1 MANIVKSLGLL
12 ALVCSAQ
19 SMAQVSHV
27 SVNSRMFELGGY
39 PKLRVNVIADNQD
52 MSRLEFVLQQA
63 DSEEKLMVEELNRF
77 LVLLTGVED
86 VKDDKAKLLVREYR
100 LDRWYE
106 VKSINLFGEAKPA
119 SATLTAKAASGSK
132 NTTAAL
138 VQKRADKVNAQPV
151 KVAAESRRV
160 LEAKPATAVIAA
172 AKPTVPAPEV
182 VTGFKF
188 PEAANEQ
195 NTSVT
200 EVKPV
205 VKISEPVAVKTTAVE
220 TVMSEPVAVK
230 TTAVETVMSEP
241 VAVKTTAV
249 ETVMSEPVAVK
260 TTPAETVVPETVM
273 SRIVA
278 TETVKTTNS
287 ELQVNAAETSPTA
300 SQTPE
305 NCQLTYLAGETLWRI
320 ANRYANDWG
329 VSVYGAMLA
338 IYEANPAAFSKNKIN
353 ALKSNAA
360 LSCPSK
366 MILAQHANAKEAQA
380 MFEAKEAGK

>member
-52 MSRLEFVLQQA
+52 MSRLEFVVQQA
-63 DSEEKLMVEELNRF
+63 GGEEKLMVEALNRF

-100 LDRWYE
+100 LGRWYE
-106 VKSINLFGEAKPA
+106 VKSINLFGESKPT
-119 SATLTAKAASGSK
+119 SATLTAKAASDSK
-132 NTTAAL
+132 NTTTAL
-138 VQKRADKVNAQPV
+138 VQKRADKVNAQLV
-151 KVAAESRRV
+151 KVAAESTPV
-160 LEAKPATAVIAA
+160 MEAKPATAVIAA
-172 AKPTVPAPEV
+172 ANTHVDTKPTVPAPEV

-195 NTSVT
+195 NTQVA

-205 VKISEPVAVKTTAVE
+205 VKISEPIAAKTT
-220 TVMSEPVAVK
+220 P
-230 TTAVETVMSEP
+230 
-241 VAVKTTAV
+241 V

-273 SRIVA
+273 SKIVA

-287 ELQVNAAETSPTA
+287 ELKANATETFPTA

-320 ANRYANDWG
+320 ANRYANDWD

-338 IYEANPAAFSKNKIN
+338 IYEANSAAFSKNKIN

-366 MILAQHANAKEAQA
+366 MILAQHSNAKEAQA

>member
-1 MANIVKSLGLL
+1 M
-12 ALVCSAQ
+12 
-19 SMAQVSHV
+19 

-52 MSRLEFVLQQA
+52 MSRLEFVVQQA
-63 DSEEKLMVEELNRF
+63 GSEEKLMVEELNRF

-106 VKSINLFGEAKPA
+106 VKSINLFGEAKPT
-119 SATLTAKAASGSK
+119 SAALTAKAASGSK
-132 NTTAAL
+132 NTTTAL
-138 VQKRADKVNAQPV
+138 VPKRADKVNAQPV
-151 KVAAESRRV
+151 KVAAESTRE
-160 LEAKPATAVIAA
+160 LEAKPVTAVIAA
-172 AKPTVPAPEV
+172 VNTHVDTKPRVPAAEV

-188 PEAANEQ
+188 PEVANEQ
-195 NTSVT
+195 NTPVT
-200 EVKPV
+200 EIKPV
-205 VKISEPVAVKTTAVE
+205 VKISEPVAA
-220 TVMSEPVAVK
+220 
-230 TTAVETVMSEP
+230 
-241 VAVKTTAV
+241 
-249 ETVMSEPVAVK
+249 K
-260 TTPAETVVPETVM
+260 TTPVETVVPETVM
-273 SRIVA
+273 SEVVA
-278 TETVKTTNS
+278 TETAKTTNS

-305 NCQLTYLAGETLWRI
+305 HCQLTYLAGETLWRI
-320 ANRYANDWG
+320 ANRYANDWD

-366 MILAQHANAKEAQA
+366 MILAQHANAKEALA
-380 MFEAKEAGK
+380 MFEAKEAEK

>member
-52 MSRLEFVLQQA
+52 MSRLEFVVQQA
-63 DSEEKLMVEELNRF
+63 GSEEKLMVEALNRF

-106 VKSINLFGEAKPA
+106 VKSINLFGEAKPTL
-119 SATLTAKAASGSK
+119 ATLTVKAASGSK
-132 NTTAAL
+132 NTTTAL

-151 KVAAESRRV
+151 KVAAESTPV
-160 LEAKPATAVIAA
+160 VEAKPATAVIAA
-172 AKPTVPAPEV
+172 ANTHVDTKPTVPAPEV

-195 NTSVT
+195 NTQVA

-205 VKISEPVAVKTTAVE
+205 VKISEPVAA
-220 TVMSEPVAVK
+220 
-230 TTAVETVMSEP
+230 
-241 VAVKTTAV
+241 
-249 ETVMSEPVAVK
+249 K
-260 TTPAETVVPETVM
+260 TTPVETVVPETVM
-273 SRIVA
+273 SEVVA
-278 TETVKTTNS
+278 TETAKTTHS
-287 ELQVNAAETSPTA
+287 ELKANAVETSPTA

-305 NCQLTYLAGETLWRI
+305 HCQLTYLAGETLWRI
-320 ANRYANDWG
+320 ANRYANDWD

-380 MFEAKEAGK
+380 MFEAKEAGE

>member
-52 MSRLEFVLQQA
+52 MSRLEFVVQQA
-63 DSEEKLMVEELNRF
+63 GGEEKLMVEELNRF

-106 VKSINLFGEAKPA
+106 VKSINLFGEAKPT

-132 NTTAAL
+132 NTTTAL

-151 KVAAESRRV
+151 KVAAESTRV

-172 AKPTVPAPEV
+172 ANTHVDTHVNTKPTVPAPEV

-195 NTSVT
+195 NTQVA

-205 VKISEPVAVKTTAVE
+205 VKISEPVAVKTT
-220 TVMSEPVAVK
+220 
-230 TTAVETVMSEP
+230 
-241 VAVKTTAV
+241 
-249 ETVMSEPVAVK
+249 
-260 TTPAETVVPETVM
+260 PAENVVPETVM

-278 TETVKTTNS
+278 TETVKSTNS

-305 NCQLTYLAGETLWRI
+305 HCQLTYLAGETLWRI

-366 MILAQHANAKEAQA
+366 MILAQHTNAKEAQA
-380 MFEAKEAGK
+380 VFEAKEAGK

>member
-1 MANIVKSLGLL
+1 MANRVKSLGLL
-12 ALVCSAQ
+12 ALVCSAP

-27 SVNSRMFELGGY
+27 SVNSSMFELGGY

-52 MSRLEFVLQQA
+52 MSRLEFVVQQA
-63 DSEEKLMVEELNRF
+63 GGEEKLMVEELNRF

-106 VKSINLFGEAKPA
+106 VKSINLFGEAKPI
-119 SATLTAKAASGSK
+119 SAALSMSAASGSK
-132 NTTAAL
+132 NTTTAL
-138 VQKRADKVNAQPV
+138 VQKRADKVNVQPV
-151 KVAAESRRV
+151 KVAAESTSV
-160 LEAKPATAVIAA
+160 VGDKAATAVIAA
-172 AKPTVPAPEV
+172 ANIHVDAHVNTKPTVPAAEV

-188 PEAANEQ
+188 PEAADEQ
-195 NTSVT
+195 NTQVA
-200 EVKPV
+200 EVKAV
-205 VKISEPVAVKTTAVE
+205 AKNSEPVAVKATSAE
-220 TVMSEPVAVK
+220 TMKPEPVI
-230 TTAVETVMSEP
+230 SE
-241 VAVKTTAV
+241 
-249 ETVMSEPVAVK
+249 
-260 TTPAETVVPETVM
+260 VVV
-273 SRIVA
+273 
-278 TETVKTTNS
+278 TEAVKTTNS
-287 ELQVNAAETSPTA
+287 EPKVNAAETSSTA

-305 NCQLTYLAGETLWRI
+305 HCQLTYLAGETLWRI
-320 ANRYANDWG
+320 ANRYANDWD

-360 LSCPSK
+360 LSCPSQ

>member
-1 MANIVKSLGLL
+1 MANRVKSLGLL
-12 ALVCSAQ
+12 ALVCSAS

-52 MSRLEFVLQQA
+52 MSRLEFVVQQA
-63 DSEEKLMVEELNRF
+63 GGEEKLMVEELNRF

-106 VKSINLFGEAKPA
+106 VKSINLFGEAKPTL
-119 SATLTAKAASGSK
+119 ATLTAKAASGSK
-132 NTTAAL
+132 NTTTAL
-138 VQKRADKVNAQPV
+138 VQKRTDKVNVQPV
-151 KVAAESRRV
+151 KVAAESTSV
-160 LEAKPATAVIAA
+160 VGDKAATAVIAA
-172 AKPTVPAPEV
+172 ANIHVDAHVNTKPTVPAAEV

-188 PEAANEQ
+188 PEAADEQ
-195 NTSVT
+195 NTQVA
-200 EVKPV
+200 EVKAAA
-205 VKISEPVAVKTTAVE
+205 KNSEPVAVKATSAE
-220 TVMSEPVAVK
+220 A
-230 TTAVETVMSEP
+230 
-241 VAVKTTAV
+241 
-249 ETVMSEPVAVK
+249 VMSEPVAVK

-273 SRIVA
+273 SEVVA
-278 TETVKTTNS
+278 TETAKTTNS
-287 ELQVNAAETSPTA
+287 ELQVNTAETSPTA

-305 NCQLTYLAGETLWRI
+305 HCQLTYLAGETLWRI
-320 ANRYANDWG
+320 ANRYANDWD

-366 MILAQHANAKEAQA
+366 MILAQHANAKEALA

>member
-12 ALVCSAQ
+12 ALVCSAP

-52 MSRLEFVLQQA
+52 MSRLEFVVQQA
-63 DSEEKLMVEELNRF
+63 GSEEKLMVEELNRF

-106 VKSINLFGEAKPA
+106 VKSINLFGEAKPT
-119 SATLTAKAASGSK
+119 SAALTAKAASGSK
-132 NTTAAL
+132 NTTTAL
-138 VQKRADKVNAQPV
+138 VQKRADKVNAQSV
-151 KVAAESRRV
+151 KVAAESTRE

-172 AKPTVPAPEV
+172 ANTHVDIKPTVPVAEI

-195 NTSVT
+195 NTQVA

-205 VKISEPVAVKTTAVE
+205 VKISEPVVAKTT
-220 TVMSEPVAVK
+220 PV
-230 TTAVETVMSEP
+230 
-241 VAVKTTAV
+241 VA
-249 ETVMSEPVAVK
+249 VMSEPVAVK
-260 TTPAETVVPETVM
+260 TTPVETVVPETVM
-273 SRIVA
+273 SKIVA

-300 SQTPE
+300 SQTPK

-320 ANRYANDWG
+320 ANRYANDWD

-366 MILAQHANAKEAQA
+366 MILAQHANAREAQT

>member
-1 MANIVKSLGLL
+1 MANRVKSLGLL
-12 ALVCSAQ
+12 ALVCSAP

-52 MSRLEFVLQQA
+52 MSRLEFVVQQA
-63 DSEEKLMVEELNRF
+63 GGEEKLMVEELNRF
-77 LVLLTGVED
+77 LVLLTGFED

-106 VKSINLFGEAKPA
+106 VKSINLFGEAKPT
-119 SATLTAKAASGSK
+119 SAALSMSAASGSK
-132 NTTAAL
+132 NTTTAL

-151 KVAAESRRV
+151 KVAAESTSV
-160 LEAKPATAVIAA
+160 VGAKTATAVIAA
-172 AKPTVPAPEV
+172 ANIHVDAHVDAHVNTKPTVPAAEV

-188 PEAANEQ
+188 PEAADEQ
-195 NTSVT
+195 IVVT
-200 EVKPV
+200 E
-205 VKISEPVAVKTTAVE
+205 AVN
-220 TVMSEPVAVK
+220 
-230 TTAVETVMSEP
+230 
-241 VAVKTTAV
+241 
-249 ETVMSEPVAVK
+249 
-260 TTPAETVVPETVM
+260 
-273 SRIVA
+273 
-278 TETVKTTNS
+278 TTNS
-287 ELQVNAAETSPTA
+287 ELKVNAAETSPTA

-305 NCQLTYLAGETLWRI
+305 HCQLTYLAGETLWRI
-320 ANRYANDWG
+320 ANRYANDWD

>member
-52 MSRLEFVLQQA
+52 MSRLEFVVQQA
-63 DSEEKLMVEELNRF
+63 GSEEKLMVEALNRF

-106 VKSINLFGEAKPA
+106 VKSINLFGEAKPTL
-119 SATLTAKAASGSK
+119 ATLTVKAASGSK
-132 NTTAAL
+132 NTTTAL

-151 KVAAESRRV
+151 KVAAESTPV
-160 LEAKPATAVIAA
+160 VEAKPATAVIAA
-172 AKPTVPAPEV
+172 ANTHVDTKPTVPAPEV

-195 NTSVT
+195 NTQVA

-205 VKISEPVAVKTTAVE
+205 VKISEPVAA
-220 TVMSEPVAVK
+220 
-230 TTAVETVMSEP
+230 
-241 VAVKTTAV
+241 
-249 ETVMSEPVAVK
+249 K
-260 TTPAETVVPETVM
+260 TTPVETVVPETVM
-273 SRIVA
+273 SEVVA
-278 TETVKTTNS
+278 TETAKTTHS
-287 ELQVNAAETSPTA
+287 ELKANAVETSPTA

-305 NCQLTYLAGETLWRI
+305 HCQLTYLAGETLWRI
-320 ANRYANDWG
+320 ANRYANDWD

-366 MILAQHANAKEAQA
+366 MILAQHANAKEALA

>member
-12 ALVCSAQ
+12 ALVCSAP

-27 SVNSRMFELGGY
+27 SINSRMFELGAY

-52 MSRLEFVLQQA
+52 MSRLEFVVQQA
-63 DSEEKLMVEELNRF
+63 SGEERLMVEEINRF

-86 VKDDKAKLLVREYR
+86 VKDSSAKLLVREYR
-100 LDRWYE
+100 LDRWYD
-106 VKSINLFGEAKPA
+106 VKSINLFGEAKPT
-119 SATLTAKAASGSK
+119 SAALSMSAASGSK
-132 NTTAAL
+132 NTTTAL
-138 VQKRADKVNAQPV
+138 VQKRADKVNVQPV
-151 KVAAESRRV
+151 KVAAESTSV
-160 LEAKPATAVIAA
+160 VGAKTATVITAA
-172 AKPTVPAPEV
+172 NIHVDTHVDAHVNTKPTVPAAEV

-188 PEAANEQ
+188 PEAADEQ
-195 NTSVT
+195 NTQVA

-205 VKISEPVAVKTTAVE
+205 VKISEPV
-220 TVMSEPVAVK
+220 
-230 TTAVETVMSEP
+230 
-241 VAVKTTAV
+241 
-249 ETVMSEPVAVK
+249 
-260 TTPAETVVPETVM
+260 VPETVM
-273 SRIVA
+273 SEVVA
-278 TETVKTTNS
+278 TETAKTTNS
-287 ELQVNAAETSPTA
+287 ELKANAAETSPTA

-305 NCQLTYLAGETLWRI
+305 HCQLTYLAGETLWRI
-320 ANRYANDWG
+320 ANRYANDWD

>member
-52 MSRLEFVLQQA
+52 MSRLEFVVQQA
-63 DSEEKLMVEELNRF
+63 GGEEKLMVEALNRF

-106 VKSINLFGEAKPA
+106 VKSINLFGEAKPT
-119 SATLTAKAASGSK
+119 SAALTAKAASGSK
-132 NTTAAL
+132 NTTTAL
-138 VQKRADKVNAQPV
+138 VPKRADKVNAQSV
-151 KVAAESRRV
+151 KVAAESTRE
-160 LEAKPATAVIAA
+160 LEAKPATAVIAS

-205 VKISEPVAVKTTAVE
+205 VKISESIAAKTTPVE
-220 TVMSEPVAVK
+220 TVMSESVAVK
-230 TTAVETVMSEP
+230 TMP
-241 VAVKTTAV
+241 V
-249 ETVMSEPVAVK
+249 
-260 TTPAETVVPETVM
+260 ETVVPETVM
-273 SRIVA
+273 SEVVA
-278 TETVKTTNS
+278 TETAKTTNS

-305 NCQLTYLAGETLWRI
+305 HCQLTYLAGETLWRI
-320 ANRYANDWG
+320 ANRYANDWD

-360 LSCPSK
+360 LSCPPK

>member
-1 MANIVKSLGLL
+1 MANRVKSLGLL
-12 ALVCSAQ
+12 ALVCSAP

-52 MSRLEFVLQQA
+52 MSRLEFVVQQA
-63 DSEEKLMVEELNRF
+63 GGEEKLMVEELNRF

-106 VKSINLFGEAKPA
+106 VKSINLFGEAKPT
-119 SATLTAKAASGSK
+119 SAALSMSAASGSK
-132 NTTAAL
+132 NTTTAL
-138 VQKRADKVNAQPV
+138 VQKRADKVNVQSV
-151 KVAAESRRV
+151 KVAAESTSV
-160 LEAKPATAVIAA
+160 VGAKTATAVIAA
-172 AKPTVPAPEV
+172 ANTHVDTHVNTKPTVPAPEV

-195 NTSVT
+195 NTQVA
-200 EVKPV
+200 EAKPV
-205 VKISEPVAVKTTAVE
+205 AKTSEPVAVKTTAVE
-220 TVMSEPVAVK
+220 TVMSE
-230 TTAVETVMSEP
+230 S
-241 VAVKTTAV
+241 
-249 ETVMSEPVAVK
+249 VAVK
-260 TTPAETVVPETVM
+260 TTPVETVVPETVM
-273 SRIVA
+273 SEVVA
-278 TETVKTTNS
+278 TETAKTTNS
-287 ELQVNAAETSPTA
+287 ELKANAAETSPTA

-305 NCQLTYLAGETLWRI
+305 HCQLTYLAGETLWRI
-320 ANRYANDWG
+320 ANRYANDWD

-353 ALKSNAA
+353 ALKCNAA

>member
-1 MANIVKSLGLL
+1 MTNIVKSLGLL

-52 MSRLEFVLQQA
+52 MSRLEFVVQQA
-63 DSEEKLMVEELNRF
+63 GGEEKLMVEALNRF

-106 VKSINLFGEAKPA
+106 VKSINLFGEAKPT
-119 SATLTAKAASGSK
+119 SAALTAKAASGSK
-132 NTTAAL
+132 NTTTAL

-151 KVAAESRRV
+151 KVAAESTRV

-172 AKPTVPAPEV
+172 ANTHVDTKPTVPAPEV
-182 VTGFKF
+182 VTGFNF

-195 NTSVT
+195 NTQVA

-205 VKISEPVAVKTTAVE
+205 VKISEPVAVKTT
-220 TVMSEPVAVK
+220 P
-230 TTAVETVMSEP
+230 
-241 VAVKTTAV
+241 
-249 ETVMSEPVAVK
+249 
-260 TTPAETVVPETVM
+260 
-273 SRIVA
+273 
-278 TETVKTTNS
+278 
-287 ELQVNAAETSPTA
+287 AETSPTA

-320 ANRYANDWG
+320 ANRYANDWD

>member
-1 MANIVKSLGLL
+1 MANRVKSLGLL
-12 ALVCSAQ
+12 ALVCSAP

-52 MSRLEFVLQQA
+52 MSRLEFVVQQA
-63 DSEEKLMVEELNRF
+63 GGEEKLMVEELNRF

-106 VKSINLFGEAKPA
+106 VKSINLFGEAKPT
-119 SATLTAKAASGSK
+119 SAALSMSAASGSK
-132 NTTAAL
+132 NTTTAL
-138 VQKRADKVNAQPV
+138 VQKRADKVNVQPV
-151 KVAAESRRV
+151 KVAAESTSV
-160 LEAKPATAVIAA
+160 VGDKAATAVIAA
-172 AKPTVPAPEV
+172 ANIHVDAHVNTKPTVPAAEV

-188 PEAANEQ
+188 PEAADEQ
-195 NTSVT
+195 NTQVA
-200 EVKPV
+200 EVKAV
-205 VKISEPVAVKTTAVE
+205 AKNSEPVAVKATSAE
-220 TVMSEPVAVK
+220 TMMPEPVMSE
-230 TTAVETVMSEP
+230 
-241 VAVKTTAV
+241 
-249 ETVMSEPVAVK
+249 
-260 TTPAETVVPETVM
+260 VVV
-273 SRIVA
+273 
-278 TETVKTTNS
+278 TEAVKTTNS
-287 ELQVNAAETSPTA
+287 ELKVNAAETSPTA

-305 NCQLTYLAGETLWRI
+305 HCQLTYLAGETLWRI
-320 ANRYANDWG
+320 ANRYANDWD

>member
-52 MSRLEFVLQQA
+52 MSRLEFVVQQA
-63 DSEEKLMVEELNRF
+63 SGEEKLMVEALNRF

-86 VKDDKAKLLVREYR
+86 VKDSSAKLLVREYR

-106 VKSINLFGEAKPA
+106 VKSINLFGAAKPA
-119 SATLTAKAASGSK
+119 SAALTTKAVSDSK
-132 NTTAAL
+132 NTTTAL
-138 VQKRADKVNAQPV
+138 VQKSADKVNAQSV
-151 KVAAESRRV
+151 KVAAESTRV

-172 AKPTVPAPEV
+172 ANTHVDTKPTVPVAEI

-195 NTSVT
+195 NTQVA

-205 VKISEPVAVKTTAVE
+205 VKISEPIAAKTT
-220 TVMSEPVAVK
+220 P
-230 TTAVETVMSEP
+230 
-241 VAVKTTAV
+241 V

-273 SRIVA
+273 SKIVA

-287 ELQVNAAETSPTA
+287 ELKANATETSPTA

-305 NCQLTYLAGETLWRI
+305 HCQLTYLAGETLWRI
-320 ANRYANDWG
+320 ANRYANDWD

>member
-12 ALVCSAQ
+12 ALVCSAP
-19 SMAQVSHV
+19 SIAQVSHV

-52 MSRLEFVLQQA
+52 MSRLEFVVQQA
-63 DSEEKLMVEELNRF
+63 GGEEKLMVEALNRF

-151 KVAAESRRV
+151 KVAAESTRE
-160 LEAKPATAVIAA
+160 LEAKPATAVIAVA
-172 AKPTVPAPEV
+172 NTHVDTQPTVPAAEV

-188 PEAANEQ
+188 PEAVNEQ
-195 NTSVT
+195 NISVT
-200 EVKPV
+200 EAKPV
-205 VKISEPVAVKTTAVE
+205 AKTSEPVAVKTTAVE
-220 TVMSEPVAVK
+220 TVMSE
-230 TTAVETVMSEP
+230 S
-241 VAVKTTAV
+241 
-249 ETVMSEPVAVK
+249 VAVK

-273 SRIVA
+273 SKIVA

-287 ELQVNAAETSPTA
+287 ELQVNATETPPTA

-305 NCQLTYLAGETLWRI
+305 HCQLTYLAGETLWRI
-320 ANRYANDWG
+320 ANRYANDWD

-353 ALKSNAA
+353 ALKSHAA

-380 MFEAKEAGK
+380 MFEAKDAGK

>member
-52 MSRLEFVLQQA
+52 MSRLEFVVQQA
-63 DSEEKLMVEELNRF
+63 GSEEKLMVEELNRF

-106 VKSINLFGEAKPA
+106 VKSINLFGEAKPT
-119 SATLTAKAASGSK
+119 SAALTAKAASGSK
-132 NTTAAL
+132 NTTTAL
-138 VQKRADKVNAQPV
+138 VPKRADKVNAQSV
-151 KVAAESRRV
+151 KVAAESTPV
-160 LEAKPATAVIAA
+160 VEAKPATAVIAA
-172 AKPTVPAPEV
+172 ANTHVDTKPTVSAAEI

-188 PEAANEQ
+188 PEAVNEQ

-200 EVKPV
+200 EAKPV
-205 VKISEPVAVKTTAVE
+205 AKTSEPVAVKTTAVE
-220 TVMSEPVAVK
+220 AL
-230 TTAVETVMSEP
+230 
-241 VAVKTTAV
+241 
-249 ETVMSEPVAVK
+249 MSEPVAVK
-260 TTPAETVVPETVM
+260 TTPVETVMSESVAVKTMPVETVVPETVM
-273 SRIVA
+273 SEVVA
-278 TETVKTTNS
+278 TETAKTTNS
-287 ELQVNAAETSPTA
+287 ELKANAAETSPTA
-300 SQTPE
+300 SQIPE

-320 ANRYANDWG
+320 ANRYANDWD

-366 MILAQHANAKEAQA
+366 MILAQHSNAKEAQA

>member
-12 ALVCSAQ
+12 ALVCSAP

-52 MSRLEFVLQQA
+52 MSRLEFVVQQA
-63 DSEEKLMVEELNRF
+63 GSEEKLMVEELNRF

-106 VKSINLFGEAKPA
+106 VKSINLFGEAKPT
-119 SATLTAKAASGSK
+119 SAALTAKAASGSK
-132 NTTAAL
+132 NTTTAL
-138 VQKRADKVNAQPV
+138 VPKRADKVNAQPV
-151 KVAAESRRV
+151 KVAAESTRV

-172 AKPTVPAPEV
+172 ANTHVDTKPRVPAAEV

-188 PEAANEQ
+188 PEVANEQ
-195 NTSVT
+195 NTPVT
-200 EVKPV
+200 EIKPV
-205 VKISEPVAVKTTAVE
+205 VKISEPVAA
-220 TVMSEPVAVK
+220 
-230 TTAVETVMSEP
+230 
-241 VAVKTTAV
+241 
-249 ETVMSEPVAVK
+249 K
-260 TTPAETVVPETVM
+260 TTPVETVVPETVM
-273 SRIVA
+273 SEVVA
-278 TETVKTTNS
+278 TETAKTTNS

-305 NCQLTYLAGETLWRI
+305 HCQLTYLAGETLWRI
-320 ANRYANDWG
+320 ANRYANDWD

-366 MILAQHANAKEAQA
+366 MILAQHANAKEALA
-380 MFEAKEAGK
+380 MFEAKEAEK

>member
-1 MANIVKSLGLL
+1 MANRVKSLGLL
-12 ALVCSAQ
+12 ALVCSAP

-52 MSRLEFVLQQA
+52 MSRLEFVVQQA
-63 DSEEKLMVEELNRF
+63 GGEEKLMVEELNRF

-106 VKSINLFGEAKPA
+106 VKSINLFGEAKPT
-119 SATLTAKAASGSK
+119 SAALSMSAASGSK
-132 NTTAAL
+132 NTTTAL
-138 VQKRADKVNAQPV
+138 VQKRADKVNAQSV
-151 KVAAESRRV
+151 KVAAESTSV
-160 LEAKPATAVIAA
+160 VGAKTATVITAA
-172 AKPTVPAPEV
+172 NIHVDTHVNTKPTVPAPEV

-188 PEAANEQ
+188 PEAANDQ
-195 NTSVT
+195 NTQVA
-200 EVKPV
+200 EVKA
-205 VKISEPVAVKTTAVE
+205 VAKN
-220 TVMSEPVAVK
+220 
-230 TTAVETVMSEP
+230 
-241 VAVKTTAV
+241 
-249 ETVMSEPVAVK
+249 SEPVAVK

-273 SRIVA
+273 SEVVA
-278 TETVKTTNS
+278 TETAKTTHS

-305 NCQLTYLAGETLWRI
+305 HCQLTYLAGETLWRI
-320 ANRYANDWG
+320 ANRYANDWD
-329 VSVYGAMLA
+329 VSVYGAILA

>member
-1 MANIVKSLGLL
+1 MANRVKSLGLL
-12 ALVCSAQ
+12 ALVCSAS

-52 MSRLEFVLQQA
+52 MSRLEFVVQQA
-63 DSEEKLMVEELNRF
+63 GGEEKLMVEELNRF

-106 VKSINLFGEAKPA
+106 VKSINLFGEAKPTL
-119 SATLTAKAASGSK
+119 ATLTAKAASGSK
-132 NTTAAL
+132 NTTTAQ

-151 KVAAESRRV
+151 KVAAESTRV
-160 LEAKPATAVIAA
+160 LEAKPATVITAA
-172 AKPTVPAPEV
+172 NIHVDTDVDAHVNTKPTVPAAEV

-188 PEAANEQ
+188 PEAADEQ
-195 NTSVT
+195 
-200 EVKPV
+200 
-205 VKISEPVAVKTTAVE
+205 
-220 TVMSEPVAVK
+220 
-230 TTAVETVMSEP
+230 
-241 VAVKTTAV
+241 
-249 ETVMSEPVAVK
+249 
-260 TTPAETVVPETVM
+260 
-273 SRIVA
+273 IVA
-278 TETVKTTNS
+278 TEAVKTTNS
-287 ELQVNAAETSPTA
+287 ELKVNAAETSPTA

-305 NCQLTYLAGETLWRI
+305 HCQLTYLAGETLWRI
-320 ANRYANDWG
+320 ANRYANDWD

>member
-12 ALVCSAQ
+12 ALVCSAP

-52 MSRLEFVLQQA
+52 MSRLEFVVQQA
-63 DSEEKLMVEELNRF
+63 GGEEKLMVEELNRF

-106 VKSINLFGEAKPA
+106 VKSINLFGEAKPT
-119 SATLTAKAASGSK
+119 SAALSMSAASGSK
-132 NTTAAL
+132 NTTTAL
-138 VQKRADKVNAQPV
+138 VQKRADKVNVQPV
-151 KVAAESRRV
+151 KVAAESTSAV
-160 LEAKPATAVIAA
+160 GAKTATVITAA
-172 AKPTVPAPEV
+172 NIHIDTHVNTHVNTKPTVPAAEV

-188 PEAANEQ
+188 PEAADEQ
-195 NTSVT
+195 NTQVA
-200 EVKPV
+200 EVKAAA
-205 VKISEPVAVKTTAVE
+205 KNSEPVAVKATSAE
-220 TVMSEPVAVK
+220 TMMPEPVMSE
-230 TTAVETVMSEP
+230 
-241 VAVKTTAV
+241 
-249 ETVMSEPVAVK
+249 
-260 TTPAETVVPETVM
+260 VVV
-273 SRIVA
+273 
-278 TETVKTTNS
+278 TEAVKTTNS
-287 ELQVNAAETSPTA
+287 ELKVNAAETSPTA

-305 NCQLTYLAGETLWRI
+305 HCQLTYLAGETLWRI
-320 ANRYANDWG
+320 ANRYANDWD

-380 MFEAKEAGK
+380 MFEAKEAGE

>member
-12 ALVCSAQ
+12 ALVCSAP

-52 MSRLEFVLQQA
+52 MSRLEFVVQQA
-63 DSEEKLMVEELNRF
+63 GSEEKLMVEALNRF

-106 VKSINLFGEAKPA
+106 VKSINLFGEAKPT
-119 SATLTAKAASGSK
+119 SAALTAKAASGSK
-132 NTTAAL
+132 NTTTAL
-138 VQKRADKVNAQPV
+138 VPKRADKVNAQSV
-151 KVAAESRRV
+151 KVAAESTRE
-160 LEAKPATAVIAA
+160 LEAKPVTAVIAA
-172 AKPTVPAPEV
+172 VNTHVDTKPRVPAAEV

-188 PEAANEQ
+188 PEVANEQ
-195 NTSVT
+195 NTPVT
-200 EVKPV
+200 EIKPV
-205 VKISEPVAVKTTAVE
+205 VKISEPV
-220 TVMSEPVAVK
+220 VA
-230 TTAVETVMSEP
+230 
-241 VAVKTTAV
+241 
-249 ETVMSEPVAVK
+249 VMSEPVAVK
-260 TTPAETVVPETVM
+260 TTPVETVVPETVM
-273 SRIVA
+273 SEVVA
-278 TETVKTTNS
+278 TETAKTTNS
-287 ELQVNAAETSPTA
+287 ELKANAAETSPTA
-300 SQTPE
+300 SQIPE

-320 ANRYANDWG
+320 ANRYANDWD

-366 MILAQHANAKEAQA
+366 MILAQHSNAKEAQA

>member
-1 MANIVKSLGLL
+1 MANRVKSLGLL
-12 ALVCSAQ
+12 ALVCSAP

-27 SVNSRMFELGGY
+27 SINSRMFELGGY

-52 MSRLEFVLQQA
+52 MSRLEFVVQQA
-63 DSEEKLMVEELNRF
+63 GGEEKLMVEELNRF

-106 VKSINLFGEAKPA
+106 VKSINLFGEAKPT
-119 SATLTAKAASGSK
+119 SAALSMSAASGSK
-132 NTTAAL
+132 NTTTAL
-138 VQKRADKVNAQPV
+138 VQKRADKVNVQPV
-151 KVAAESRRV
+151 KVAAESTSV
-160 LEAKPATAVIAA
+160 VGAKTATAVIAA
-172 AKPTVPAPEV
+172 ANTHVDAHVNTKPTVPAAEV

-188 PEAANEQ
+188 PEAADEQ
-195 NTSVT
+195 NTQVA
-200 EVKPV
+200 EVKAV
-205 VKISEPVAVKTTAVE
+205 AKNSEPVAVKATSAE
-220 TVMSEPVAVK
+220 TMMPEPVMSE
-230 TTAVETVMSEP
+230 
-241 VAVKTTAV
+241 
-249 ETVMSEPVAVK
+249 
-260 TTPAETVVPETVM
+260 VVV
-273 SRIVA
+273 
-278 TETVKTTNS
+278 TEAVKTTNS
-287 ELQVNAAETSPTA
+287 ELKVNAAETSPTA

-305 NCQLTYLAGETLWRI
+305 HCQLTYLAGETLWRI
-320 ANRYANDWG
+320 ANRYANDWD

>member
-52 MSRLEFVLQQA
+52 MSRLEFVVQQA
-63 DSEEKLMVEELNRF
+63 GSEEKLMVEELNRF

-106 VKSINLFGEAKPA
+106 VKSINLFGEAKPT
-119 SATLTAKAASGSK
+119 SAALTAKAASGSK
-132 NTTAAL
+132 NTTTAL
-138 VQKRADKVNAQPV
+138 VQKRADKVNAQSV
-151 KVAAESRRV
+151 KVAAESTRE

-172 AKPTVPAPEV
+172 ANAHVDTKPTVPVAEV

-188 PEAANEQ
+188 PEAVNEQ
-195 NTSVT
+195 NISVT
-200 EVKPV
+200 EAKPV
-205 VKISEPVAVKTTAVE
+205 AKTSEPVDVKTTAVE
-220 TVMSEPVAVK
+220 ALMSE
-230 TTAVETVMSEP
+230 S
-241 VAVKTTAV
+241 
-249 ETVMSEPVAVK
+249 VAVK
-260 TTPAETVVPETVM
+260 TTPVETVVPETVM
-273 SRIVA
+273 SEVVA
-278 TETVKTTNS
+278 TETAKTTNS
-287 ELQVNAAETSPTA
+287 ELKANAAETSPTA

-305 NCQLTYLAGETLWRI
+305 YCQLTYLAGETLWRI
-320 ANRYANDWG
+320 ANRYANDWD

-366 MILAQHANAKEAQA
+366 MILAQHSNAKEAQA

>member
-1 MANIVKSLGLL
+1 MANRVKSLGLL
-12 ALVCSAQ
+12 ALVCSAP

-52 MSRLEFVLQQA
+52 MSRLEFVVQQA
-63 DSEEKLMVEELNRF
+63 GGEEKLMVEELNRF

-106 VKSINLFGEAKPA
+106 VKSINLFGEAKPT
-119 SATLTAKAASGSK
+119 SAALSMSAASGSK
-132 NTTAAL
+132 NTTTAL
-138 VQKRADKVNAQPV
+138 VQKRADKVNAQSV
-151 KVAAESRRV
+151 KVAAESTSV
-160 LEAKPATAVIAA
+160 VGAKTATVITAA
-172 AKPTVPAPEV
+172 NIHVDTHVNTKPTVPAPEV

-188 PEAANEQ
+188 PEAANDQ
-195 NTSVT
+195 NTQVA
-200 EVKPV
+200 EVKA
-205 VKISEPVAVKTTAVE
+205 VAKN
-220 TVMSEPVAVK
+220 
-230 TTAVETVMSEP
+230 
-241 VAVKTTAV
+241 
-249 ETVMSEPVAVK
+249 SEPVAVK

-273 SRIVA
+273 SEVVA
-278 TETVKTTNS
+278 TETAKTTHS

-305 NCQLTYLAGETLWRI
+305 HCQLTYLAGETLWRI
-320 ANRYANDWG
+320 ANRYANDWD

>member
-12 ALVCSAQ
+12 ALVCSAP

-52 MSRLEFVLQQA
+52 MSRLEFVVQQA
-63 DSEEKLMVEELNRF
+63 GGEEKLMVEALNRF

-86 VKDDKAKLLVREYR
+86 VKDDNAKLLVREYR
-100 LDRWYE
+100 LGRWYE
-106 VKSINLFGEAKPA
+106 VKSINLFGEAKPT
-119 SATLTAKAASGSK
+119 SATLTAKAASDSK
-132 NTTAAL
+132 NTTTAL
-138 VQKRADKVNAQPV
+138 VQKSADKVNAQSV
-151 KVAAESRRV
+151 KVAAESTRV
-160 LEAKPATAVIAA
+160 LEAKAATAVIAA
-172 AKPTVPAPEV
+172 VNTHVDTKPTVPEAEV

-195 NTSVT
+195 NTQVA

-205 VKISEPVAVKTTAVE
+205 VKISEPVAAKTTPVE
-220 TVMSEPVAVK
+220 AVMSEV
-230 TTAVETVMSEP
+230 
-241 VAVKTTAV
+241 
-249 ETVMSEPVAVK
+249 
-260 TTPAETVVPETVM
+260 
-273 SRIVA
+273 VA
-278 TETVKTTNS
+278 TETAKTTNS
-287 ELQVNAAETSPTA
+287 ELQVNTAETSPTA

-305 NCQLTYLAGETLWRI
+305 HCQLTYLAGETLWRI
-320 ANRYANDWG
+320 ANRYANDWD

>member
-1 MANIVKSLGLL
+1 MANRVKSLGLL
-12 ALVCSAQ
+12 ALVCSAP

-52 MSRLEFVLQQA
+52 MSRLEFVVQQA
-63 DSEEKLMVEELNRF
+63 GGEEKLMVEELNRF

-106 VKSINLFGEAKPA
+106 VKSINLFGEAKPT
-119 SATLTAKAASGSK
+119 SAALTAKAASGSK
-132 NTTAAL
+132 NTTTAL

-151 KVAAESRRV
+151 KVAAESTPV
-160 LEAKPATAVIAA
+160 MEAKPATAVIAA
-172 AKPTVPAPEV
+172 ANIHIDTHVDTHVNTKPTVPAAEV

-188 PEAANEQ
+188 PEAADEQ
-195 NTSVT
+195 NTQVA

-205 VKISEPVAVKTTAVE
+205 VKISEPVAAKTTPVE
-220 TVMSEPVAVK
+220 TVMSESVAVK
-230 TTAVETVMSEP
+230 ATSAETMMPEPVMSE
-241 VAVKTTAV
+241 
-249 ETVMSEPVAVK
+249 
-260 TTPAETVVPETVM
+260 VVV
-273 SRIVA
+273 
-278 TETVKTTNS
+278 TEAVKTTNS
-287 ELQVNAAETSPTA
+287 ELKVNAAETSPTA

-305 NCQLTYLAGETLWRI
+305 HCQLTYLAGETLWRI
-320 ANRYANDWG
+320 ANRYANDWD

>member
-12 ALVCSAQ
+12 ALVCSAP

-52 MSRLEFVLQQA
+52 MSRLEFVVQQA
-63 DSEEKLMVEELNRF
+63 GGEEKLMVEELNRF

-106 VKSINLFGEAKPA
+106 VKSINLFGEAKPT
-119 SATLTAKAASGSK
+119 SAALSMSAASGSK
-132 NTTAAL
+132 NTTTAL
-138 VQKRADKVNAQPV
+138 VQKRTDKVNVQPV
-151 KVAAESRRV
+151 KVAAESTSV
-160 LEAKPATAVIAA
+160 VGDKAATAVIAA
-172 AKPTVPAPEV
+172 ANIHVDAHVNTKPTVPAAEV

-188 PEAANEQ
+188 PEAADEQ
-195 NTSVT
+195 NTQVA
-200 EVKPV
+200 EVKAAA
-205 VKISEPVAVKTTAVE
+205 KNSEPVAVKATSAE
-220 TVMSEPVAVK
+220 TMMPEPVMSE
-230 TTAVETVMSEP
+230 
-241 VAVKTTAV
+241 
-249 ETVMSEPVAVK
+249 
-260 TTPAETVVPETVM
+260 VVV
-273 SRIVA
+273 
-278 TETVKTTNS
+278 TEAVKTTNS
-287 ELQVNAAETSPTA
+287 ELKVNAAETSPTA
-300 SQTPE
+300 SQIPE
-305 NCQLTYLAGETLWRI
+305 HCQLTYLAGETLWRI
-320 ANRYANDWG
+320 ANRYANDWD

-366 MILAQHANAKEAQA
+366 MILAQHANAKEALA

>member
-52 MSRLEFVLQQA
+52 MSRLEFVVQQA
-63 DSEEKLMVEELNRF
+63 GSEEKLMVEALNRF

-106 VKSINLFGEAKPA
+106 VKSINLFGEAKPTL
-119 SATLTAKAASGSK
+119 ATLTVKAASGSK
-132 NTTAAL
+132 NTTTAL

-151 KVAAESRRV
+151 KVAAESTPV
-160 LEAKPATAVIAA
+160 VEAKPATAVIAA
-172 AKPTVPAPEV
+172 ANTHVDTHVNTKPTVPAPEV

-195 NTSVT
+195 NTQVA

-205 VKISEPVAVKTTAVE
+205 VKISEPVAVKTT
-220 TVMSEPVAVK
+220 
-230 TTAVETVMSEP
+230 
-241 VAVKTTAV
+241 
-249 ETVMSEPVAVK
+249 
-260 TTPAETVVPETVM
+260 PAENVVPETVM

-278 TETVKTTNS
+278 TETVKSTNS
-287 ELQVNAAETSPTA
+287 ELKANATETSPTA

-305 NCQLTYLAGETLWRI
+305 NCQLTYLTGETLWRI
-320 ANRYANDWG
+320 ANRYANDWD

>member
-12 ALVCSAQ
+12 ALVCSAP

-52 MSRLEFVLQQA
+52 MSRLEFVVQQA
-63 DSEEKLMVEELNRF
+63 GSEEKLMVEALNRF

-106 VKSINLFGEAKPA
+106 VKSINLFGEAKPT
-119 SATLTAKAASGSK
+119 SATLTAKAASDSK
-132 NTTAAL
+132 NTTTAL
-138 VQKRADKVNAQPV
+138 LQKRADKVNAQSV
-151 KVAAESRRV
+151 KVAAESTRV

-172 AKPTVPAPEV
+172 ANTHVDTKPTVPVAEI

-195 NTSVT
+195 NTQVA

-205 VKISEPVAVKTTAVE
+205 VKISEPIAAKTTPVE
-220 TVMSEPVAVK
+220 TVMSEP
-230 TTAVETVMSEP
+230 
-241 VAVKTTAV
+241 
-249 ETVMSEPVAVK
+249 AVK

-273 SRIVA
+273 SKIVA

-287 ELQVNAAETSPTA
+287 ELKANAAETSPTA

-305 NCQLTYLAGETLWRI
+305 HCLLTYLAGETLWRI
-320 ANRYANDWG
+320 ANRYANDWD